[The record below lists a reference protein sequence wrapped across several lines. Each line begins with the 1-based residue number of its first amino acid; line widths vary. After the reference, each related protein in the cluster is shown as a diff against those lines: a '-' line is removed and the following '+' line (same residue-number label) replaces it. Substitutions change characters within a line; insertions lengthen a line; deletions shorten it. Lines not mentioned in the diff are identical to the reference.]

1 MEALNGDVLA
11 FRGGDHSAHR
21 MPRYRPG
28 SFPGEC
34 PTPGWHDEFETVS
47 TTLLAFTFS
56 GYNVREVSTSAGYL
70 DE

>member
-1 MEALNGDVLA
+1 MEMSLRFEAATIPLTA
-11 FRGGDHSAHR
+11 C
-21 MPRYRPG
+21 PRYRPG